1 MTEQER
7 KIFETIN
14 SPGWKELQRL
24 AEEQITKLSDLLI
37 DPKVQP
43 FEQRIEDTINLRG
56 TIKGLKWWI
65 NKANDIKTKEM

>member
-1 MTEQER
+1 MNEQER

-24 AEEQITKLSDLLI
+24 AEEQISKLSDLLI
-37 DPKVQP
+37 DPKIQP
-43 FEQRIEDTINLRG
+43 SEQRIEDIIHLRG